1 MTFPERDAVAAAN
14 LEEISLPNELK
25 KCSFQDEVSSI
36 VTLKVSIPSKLLLSV
51 TTEKLSTALS
61 FGGYLSAIFLLLKT
75 FLHLKPEKGTGNNPS
90 QAEPPRIGSTTPSS
104 PPRSEHLILLGV
116 VVSINRLKDI

>member
-1 MTFPERDAVAAAN
+1 MTFPERDALAAAN
-14 LEEISLPNELK
+14 LEEITLPNELK
-25 KCSFQDEVSSI
+25 TCSFQDEVSSI
-36 VTLKVSIPSKLLLSV
+36 VTLKVSTPSKLLLSV

-61 FGGYLSAIFLLLKT
+61 FGGYLSAIFLVLET

-90 QAEPPRIGSTTPSS
+90 QAEPPRIGSTTPSP

>member
-25 KCSFQDEVSSI
+25 TCSFQDEVSSI
-36 VTLKVSIPSKLLLSV
+36 VTLKVSTPSKLLLSV

-61 FGGYLSAIFLLLKT
+61 FGGYLSAIFLVLKT

-90 QAEPPRIGSTTPSS
+90 QAEPPRIGSTTPSL
-104 PPRSEHLILLGV
+104 PGV
-116 VVSINRLKDI
+116 NT